1 MEYRLLGNTGRRVSR
16 IGFGG
21 AVAGLENYLQPYDP
35 ASPDNMNEVTK
46 AIERA
51 LTLGINYF
59 DTAPGYGDGL
69 SERLFGT
76 ALRGVDPD
84 SLFLATKCGFGTRD
98 DVLRSIESS
107 LKNLNREW
115 IDLLQIHGDCIS
127 HEREAQILGTGG
139 TGFEDGAF
147 SPDGMLSGLLELK
160 RQGLVRHMGFSTEDN
175 NDVVYRLIE
184 SGRFDTVQMCY
195 NFLFQHPYEPSRPF
209 GSMLAAEKRQMG
221 IITMR
226 APTSGTFQR
235 WIQMVNPDN
244 TFDYTRALI
253 QYVLS
258 NPLVDV
264 ALVGMRTAN
273 LVEENV
279 ALCDDMAGRVDLNQ
293 IHARY
298 VSS

>member
-107 LKNLNREW
+107 LKNLNRDW
-115 IDLLQIHGDCIS
+115 IDLLQIHGDSIS

-139 TGFEDGAF
+139 TGFKDGAF
-147 SPDGMLSGLLELK
+147 SPDGMLSGLLEIK

-209 GSMLAAEKRQMG
+209 GSMLAAENRQMG

-264 ALVGMRTAN
+264 ALVGMRTAT

-279 ALCDDMAGRVDLNQ
+279 ALCDDMDGRVDLNQ
-293 IHARY
+293 VHARY
-298 VSS
+298 VQS